1 MSDSDIQLVNSK
13 NDTSALKSN
22 GRKVI
27 GLDLDLYGKNLH
39 FDISFGTDTV
49 GLEAIVP
56 VARGICDKITEVV
69 VRKNI
74 EQGERIPCCQGCANC
89 CNYLITAS
97 SAEIFSLVE
106 DVKKIN
112 GSFYKYV
119 QRNVLLAC
127 KKILKKK
134 PPEHF
139 DHSQLNNLSG
149 WYKSLNLS
157 CPFLFEGSCS
167 IYDVRPISC
176 REYFIKGS
184 PNVCKGKRGSADV
197 LDISV
202 SIANVL
208 NDFCRELE
216 DQDDTSIMLPLFQ
229 VWADENS
236 QRKMKKFPA
245 EYLVR
250 KFVEL
255 LKNAASKTRE
265 ESLTS
270 CH

>member
-1 MSDSDIQLVNSK
+1 MSDSDIQLVDSK
-13 NDTSALKSN
+13 DDISALKSN

-49 GLEAIVP
+49 GLEAIVG
-56 VARGICDKITEVV
+56 VAREICDKITEFVV
-69 VRKNI
+69 AKNI
-74 EQGERIPCCQGCANC
+74 EQGERVPCCQGCVNC

-97 SAEIFSLVE
+97 SAEIFCLVE
-106 DVKKIN
+106 DVKKLN
-112 GSFYKYV
+112 DSFYKYV
-119 QRNVLLAC
+119 QKNILLAC
-127 KKILKKK
+127 QQILKKK

-139 DHSQLNNLSG
+139 DHSQLNDLSD

-184 PNVCKGKRGSADV
+184 PNVCKGKRGFAEV
-197 LDISV
+197 LEMPV

-208 NDFCRELE
+208 NDFCCELE
-216 DQDDTSIMLPLFQ
+216 DESDTSVMLSLFQ

-236 QRKMKKFPA
+236 ERKLKKWPA

-250 KFVEL
+250 KFTEL

-265 ESLTS
+265 ESLAN
-270 CH
+270 CY